1 MIFVIN
7 PNSDTRV
14 TQQISEVVAPLRQ
27 ETALELSCLT
37 VEQGPALISRQRDA
51 DAAVMPLL
59 QTAAALEGQA
69 QAFVIACFSDPGIF
83 ALREESARPVF
94 GMCECAVASALEQG
108 ERFGVI
114 AVSEQSIPR
123 HHRYF
128 GILGCRERLAGE
140 LALGLDPAEFADHR
154 MMFDSLVRKSEELRD
169 EYGADSVVLGCAA
182 FSIYRDELQRHL
194 RTPVVDPTVAA
205 VRAAIAAVQASD
217 RD

>member
-14 TQQISEVVAPLRQ
+14 TRQISEAIAPLRQ

-59 QTAAALEGQA
+59 ETAAALESQA
-69 QAFVIACFSDPGIF
+69 RAFVIACFSDPGIF
-83 ALREESARPVF
+83 ALREESAHPVF

-108 ERFGVI
+108 ERFGVV

-140 LALGLDPAEFADHR
+140 LALGLDPAEFADR
-154 MMFDSLVRKSEELRD
+154 RKMLAALVRKSEELRD
-169 EYGADSVVLGCAA
+169 EHGADSVVLGCAA
-182 FSIYRDELQRHL
+182 FSTYRGELQRHL
-194 RTPVVDPTVAA
+194 RMTVIDPALAA
-205 VRAAIAAVQASD
+205 VKAAIAAA
-217 RD
+217 